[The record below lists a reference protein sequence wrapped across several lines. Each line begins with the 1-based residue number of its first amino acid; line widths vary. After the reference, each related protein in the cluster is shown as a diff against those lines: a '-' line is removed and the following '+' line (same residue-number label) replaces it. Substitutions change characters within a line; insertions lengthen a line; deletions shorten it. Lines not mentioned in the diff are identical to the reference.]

1 VTADAVVSHTSAVI
15 AIPEETYE
23 SSLKDG
29 TAVLYRPVRPDDKE
43 RFRRGLEQLSPR
55 SRYLRFFRV
64 IDHFSDKQLRY
75 LTELDYV
82 DHFAWLAVL
91 PGASGEPGVGVS
103 RWVRLGMDRAVAEGA
118 VTVIDSYQNRGIGK
132 TLLHLA
138 ARSAIE
144 RGIEAF
150 RVYALGENRAILEL
164 LAELGARPGKWDG
177 GVLEL
182 TVPLPDRPEDLP
194 QTPAPLILKASAE
207 GRLEEG

>member
-1 VTADAVVSHTSAVI
+1 VV
-15 AIPEETYE
+15 AIPEEAYE
-23 SSLKDG
+23 SSLEDG
-29 TAVLYRPVRPDDKE
+29 TTVRYRPVRPDDKE

-64 IDHFSDKQLRY
+64 IDRFSENQLRY

-91 PGASGEPGVGVS
+91 PDAPGEPGVGVS
-103 RWVRLGMDRAVAEGA
+103 RWVRLGMDPTVAEGA
-118 VTVIDSYQNRGIGK
+118 VTVIDAYQNRGIGK

-144 RGIEAF
+144 RGIKAF
-150 RVYALGENRAILEL
+150 RVYALGENRAVLDL
-164 LAELGARPGKWDG
+164 LAALGARPGKWEG